1 MTNSDTMFLTPYFS
15 TEDNQF
21 QFTVNKQATKKVAG
35 DFNPIHDEDNK
46 RFCVPGDLL
55 FGGSSAKRRHQPKNA
70 FWFFRY
76 GW

>member
-21 QFTVNKQATKKVAG
+21 QFTREQASHFAKKVAA

-55 FGGSSAKRRHQPKNA
+55 FAVLLQKELSLELNLITLMA
-70 FWFFRY
+70 
-76 GW
+76 

>member
-21 QFTVNKQATKKVAG
+21 QFTREQASHFAKKVAA

-55 FGGSSAKRRHQPKNA
+55 LLKASVASWHWTLISKKTVK
-70 FWFFRY
+70 
-76 GW
+76 